1 MQGTLI
7 KYALV
12 TKKVMKVGG
21 TLGEKGFSEK
31 GKELREDNGR
41 NIVKVHHLCRKLFK
55 KNRKINLKN

>member
-1 MQGTLI
+1 
-7 KYALV
+7 
-12 TKKVMKVGG
+12 MKVGG
-21 TLGEKGFSEK
+21 TLGEKGFSER